1 MKIIHE
7 NSRLQAAILQA
18 EHGHRVHPCHYITE
32 DGGCS
37 CGKCDPSQHGKHPAL
52 TGWQKAA
59 STTETTLRQWWT
71 DQPECNIG
79 IATGPGSDLLIVDI
93 DTRGKNGFKDLQE
106 LDPAGLGFD
115 GIKTPKARTG
125 SGGGQL
131 YFAWPTGCKL
141 TTGAGIAGKAI
152 DFRGIGGNAIAPGS
166 ANNLG
171 QYKWIVSLT
180 DCGKAECPEWLLNF
194 LSEGKASSSQQERPP
209 AKAPAK
215 VENSSSSLIL
225 RVAEETGLAA
235 HPGTGEGERNALLCK
250 LVGGALASGI
260 DPDEVMQQALAWNQR
275 CTPPKGAAGI
285 RKSVKAIIDRDRGGG
300 TGSSTAAQPTLKEMP
315 PASPPVQPAAAA
327 TAKQILITR
336 RASDIKPQVVKW
348 LWPNH
353 IQSGAVNLIA
363 GPEGRGK
370 SLVSVDIAARTSTG
384 AAWPD
389 GSPCERGRVLY
400 CSAEENIE
408 AVVVPR
414 LMAAGA
420 DLTRIEIVDGL
431 GSSSDEKKVI
441 GDIDLKKCLP
451 AVYNKLKDIGDGEPF
466 RLCIWD
472 TFQSVCLTADHKSN
486 TEQKAIVQPLQAIAD
501 ELGVA
506 MICIEHHNRGG
517 LGRGNPDAAI
527 LGGGLTRT
535 ARVIWHVVEDPESP
549 ELMRLFIPGK
559 MNNCSKAEDL
569 GWRFTFEDSEH
580 CIAGQQV
587 TLPRVEWIEPAGV
600 TIHEVQSKVNGEAG
614 SGDSEKGQ
622 FAAAVEWLREHLTE
636 PTSAAVM
643 EQGFKSDGFT
653 KSTMQRAKDHLCI
666 KSKRTPEGWL
676 WMPSPQVSIGGEVIA
691 DPMAK

>member
-1 MKIIHE
+1 M
-7 NSRLQAAILQA
+7 
-18 EHGHRVHPCHYITE
+18 TE
-32 DGGCS
+32 AGSCS
-37 CGKCDPSQHGKHPAL
+37 CRKCDPSQHGKHPAL

-59 STTETTLRQWWT
+59 STKEATLRQWWT

-93 DTRGKNGFKDLQE
+93 DTRGKDGFADLKK

-131 YFAWPTGCKL
+131 YFAWPKCCKL
-141 TTGAGIAGKAI
+141 TTGAGIGGKAI

-171 QYKWIVSLT
+171 EYKWIVSLN
-180 DCGKAECPEWLLNF
+180 DCDKAECPEWLLNF
-194 LSEGKASSSQQERPP
+194 LTEEKASPAKP
-209 AKAPAK
+209 AKAPAQPK
-215 VENSSSSLIL
+215 AISSGNGSLIL
-225 RVAEETGLAA
+225 QVAEDTGLAA
-235 HPGTGEGERNALLCK
+235 HPGTDEGERNALLCK

-260 DPDEVMQQALAWNQR
+260 EPAEVMAQALAWNQK

-300 TGSSTAAQPTLKEMP
+300 GSGSAMPAQTTLKEMP
-315 PASPPVQPAAAA
+315 PASPAAQPAAAA

-336 RASDIKPQVVKW
+336 RASDIKPQILRW
-348 LWPNH
+348 LWQNH
-353 IQSGAVNLIA
+353 IQLGAVNLIA

-370 SLVSVDIAARTSTG
+370 SLVTVDIAARTSTSSH
-384 AAWPD
+384 WPD
-389 GSPCERGRVLY
+389 GSPCEGGRVLY

-420 DLTRIEIVDGL
+420 DLSKIEIVDGL
-431 GSSSDEKKVI
+431 GSSTDEGKVI
-441 GDIDLKKCLP
+441 ADVDLKKCLP
-451 AVYNKLKDIGDGEPF
+451 AVYSKLKDIGEGEAF

-486 TEQKAIVQPLQAIAD
+486 VEQKAIIQPLQAIAD
-501 ELGVA
+501 ELGIA
-506 MICIEHHNRGG
+506 MICIEHHSRGG
-517 LGRGNPDAAI
+517 LAGKGNPDAAI

-549 ELMRLFIPGK
+549 EAIRLFIPGK

-569 GWRFTFEDSEH
+569 GWRFTFEDVER

-600 TIHEVQSKVNGEAG
+600 TIHEVQAKVNGEAG
-614 SGDSEKGQ
+614 AGGDEKGQ

-636 PTSAAVM
+636 PTPSAVM
-643 EQGFKSDGFT
+643 EAGFKSEGFSKT
-653 KSTMQRAKDHLCI
+653 TMKRAKDHLCI
-666 KSKRTPEGWL
+666 KSKRTAEGWL
-676 WMPSPQVSIGGEVIA
+676 WMPSPQVRIGSEVIA